1 MFHHA
6 NDEKMLSISLRQYE
20 YVVAAADHGNLTA
33 AASALRVS
41 QPAISV
47 ALAAIE
53 AHFVRPVF
61 IRRHGQGVSLTSFG
75 QAVVR
80 EARQILTQAGTIE
93 RLGDEAGPLRGQ
105 LAFGCYVDL
114 APFYVPA
121 LLRGFALR
129 HPGIAVS
136 FRTVDFETVSEQL
149 ERGAIDLALTYGL
162 ALGAAFAR
170 TTLLELPPRAM
181 VSADHPLAAR
191 KAVSLRQLAQ
201 HPLILT
207 DQPMS
212 REHVLTLFATAG
224 VDVAVTAHAG
234 SFEFLRSMV
243 ANGHGVAVVYSCP
256 KGDRSYDGKKII
268 ELPISDPLPSHPIL
282 LGRLKSAS
290 LNRAAL
296 AFHDFTVGMFKARQ
310 DRASRRGSRRRQP

>member
-1 MFHHA
+1 
-6 NDEKMLSISLRQYE
+6 MLSISLRQYE

-33 AASALRVS
+33 AAAALHVS

-53 AHFVRPVF
+53 AHFDRSVF

-75 QAVVR
+75 REVVN
-80 EARQILTQAGTIE
+80 EARQILTQASNVE

-105 LAFGCYVDL
+105 LAFGCYIDL

-162 ALGAAFAR
+162 GLSAAFAR
-170 TTLLELPPRAM
+170 TTLLELPPRAI
-181 VSADHPLAAR
+181 VSADHPLATR
-191 KAVSLRQLAQ
+191 KTVSLRQLAE

-212 REHVLTLFATAG
+212 REHVVTLFSTAG

-243 ANGHGVAVVYSCP
+243 ANGHGIAVVYSCP
-256 KGDRSYDGKKII
+256 KGNRSYDGKKII

-282 LGRLKSAS
+282 LGRLKNAS
-290 LNRAAL
+290 LNRAAV
-296 AFHDFTVGMFKARQ
+296 AFSDFTVSIFKARQ
-310 DRASRRGSRRRQP
+310 DRASIRSPGRRHP

>member
-1 MFHHA
+1 
-6 NDEKMLSISLRQYE
+6 MLSISLRQYE

-33 AASALRVS
+33 AASALHVS

-53 AHFVRPVF
+53 AHFGRSVF

-75 QAVVR
+75 REVVN
-80 EARQILTQAGTIE
+80 EARRTLTQARNVE
-93 RLGDEAGPLRGQ
+93 RLGDETGPLRGQ
-105 LAFGCYVDL
+105 LALGCYIDL

-129 HPGIAVS
+129 HPGIAGS

-149 ERGAIDLALTYGL
+149 ERGEIDLALTYGL
-162 ALGAAFAR
+162 GLGAAFAR
-170 TTLLELPPRAM
+170 TTLLELPPRAILA
-181 VSADHPLAAR
+181 ADHPLAAR
-191 KAVSLRQLAQ
+191 KTVSLRQLAE

-212 REHVLTLFATAG
+212 REHVVTLFSTAG

-256 KGDRSYDGKKII
+256 KSDRSYDGKKII
-268 ELPISDPLPSHPIL
+268 ELPISDPLPSHPIV
-282 LGRLKSAS
+282 LGRLKNAS
-290 LNRAAL
+290 LNRAAV
-296 AFHDFTVGMFKARQ
+296 AFSDFAVGMFKARQ
-310 DRASRRGSRRRQP
+310 DRASKSSPGRRQP

>member
-1 MFHHA
+1 
-6 NDEKMLSISLRQYE
+6 MLSISLRQYE

-33 AASALRVS
+33 AASALHVS

-53 AHFVRPVF
+53 AHFDRSVF

-75 QAVVR
+75 REVVH
-80 EARQILTQAGTIE
+80 EARQILAQAGNVE
-93 RLGDEAGPLRGQ
+93 RLGDESGSPRGQ
-105 LAFGCYVDL
+105 LAFGCYIDL

-121 LLRGFALR
+121 LLRDFALR

-162 ALGAAFAR
+162 GLGAAFAR
-170 TTLLELPPRAM
+170 TTLLELAPRAI
-181 VSADHPLAAR
+181 VASDHPLATR
-191 KAVSLRQLAQ
+191 KTVSLRQLAA

-212 REHVLTLFATAG
+212 REHVVTLFSTAG
-224 VDVAVTAHAG
+224 VHVAVTAHAG

-256 KGDRSYDGKKII
+256 KGDQSYDGKKII
-268 ELPISDPLPSHPIL
+268 ELPISDPLPSHPIV
-282 LGRLKSAS
+282 LGRLKDAS
-290 LNRAAL
+290 PNRAVM
-296 AFHDFTVGMFKARQ
+296 AFSDFTVSMLRARQ
-310 DRASRRGSRRRQP
+310 HRASIGGPSRRHR

>member
-1 MFHHA
+1 MFSDTEHK
-6 NDEKMLSISLRQYE
+6 KMLSISLRQYE
-20 YVVAAADHGNLTA
+20 YVVAAADYGNLTA
-33 AASALRVS
+33 AASALHVS

-53 AHFVRPVF
+53 AHFGRAVF

-75 QAVVR
+75 RDVVQ
-80 EARQILTQAGTIE
+80 EARQVLMQAGNLE
-93 RLGDEAGPLRGQ
+93 RLRDEAGPLRGQ
-105 LAFGCYVDL
+105 LAFGCYIDL

-121 LLRGFALR
+121 LLRGFTRR

-136 FRTVDFETVSEQL
+136 FRTVDFDTVSEQL

-162 ALGAAFAR
+162 GLSAAFER
-170 TTLLELPPRAM
+170 TTLLELLPRAI
-181 VSADHPLAAR
+181 VAADHPLARR
-191 KAVSLRQLAQ
+191 KTVSLRQLAE

-212 REHVLTLFATAG
+212 REHVVTLFSTAG

-256 KGDRSYDGKKII
+256 KGKRSYDGKKIV
-268 ELPISDPLPSHPIL
+268 ERPISDPLPSHPIL
-282 LGRLKSAS
+282 LGRLKNAS
-290 LNRAAL
+290 LNKAAL
-296 AFHDFTVGMFKARQ
+296 AFSDFTVNMFKARH
-310 DRASRRGSRRRQP
+310 DRASMTGKGHS

>member
-1 MFHHA
+1 
-6 NDEKMLSISLRQYE
+6 MLSISLRQYE

-33 AASALRVS
+33 AASALHVS

-53 AHFVRPVF
+53 AHFDRSVF

-75 QAVVR
+75 REVVH
-80 EARQILTQAGTIE
+80 EARQVLAQAGNVE
-93 RLGDEAGPLRGQ
+93 RLGGEAGPSRGQ
-105 LAFGCYVDL
+105 VTFGCYIDL

-129 HPGIAVS
+129 HPDIAVS

-149 ERGAIDLALTYGL
+149 ERGTIDLALTYGL
-162 ALGAAFAR
+162 GLNAAFAR
-170 TTLLELPPRAM
+170 TALLELPPRAI
-181 VSADHPLAAR
+181 VSADHQLATR
-191 KAVSLRQLAQ
+191 KTVSLRQLAE

-212 REHVLTLFATAG
+212 REHVVTLFSTAD
-224 VDVAVTAHAG
+224 VDIAVTAHAG

-243 ANGHGVAVVYSCP
+243 ANGHGIAVVYSCP

-268 ELPISDPLPSHPIL
+268 ELPISDPLPSHPIV
-282 LGRLKSAS
+282 LGCLKKAS
-290 LNRAAL
+290 LNRAAV
-296 AFHDFTVGMFKARQ
+296 AFSDFAVSMFRARQ
-310 DRASRRGSRRRQP
+310 YRASKRSPGRRQP